1 MKVISVNIGDPVIV
15 KWRGKEVKTGIYKYP
30 VNKSIHLDFE
40 DVDHDHVI
48 DRRYHG
54 GLDKACYLYS
64 YDHYEYWKSKYP
76 ELDWHYGVFGE
87 NITLEKFDE
96 AEIKIGS
103 IYRLGTS
110 LVQISR
116 PRQPCFKLGIRFGTQ
131 KIIKEFLNSLK
142 TGVYIRVLERGEV
155 TSGDQLI
162 LEQEN
167 ANGVTIKELCQ
178 LMFHNR
184 TGDFDHLL
192 DKALSDTLVSD
203 SDKSYLV
210 KT

>member
-15 KWRGKEVKTGIYKYP
+15 KWRGKKVKTGIYKYP
-30 VNKSIHLDFE
+30 VNKSIHLGFE

-131 KIIKEFLNSLK
+131 RIIKEFLNSLK

-192 DKALSDTLVSD
+192 DKALIDPLVSD

>member
-30 VNKSIHLDFE
+30 VNKSIHLGFE
-40 DVDHDHVI
+40 DVDQDHVI

>member
-30 VNKSIHLDFE
+30 VNKSIHLGFE
-40 DVDHDHVI
+40 DVDQDHVI

-192 DKALSDTLVSD
+192 DKALSDPLVSD

>member
-30 VNKSIHLDFE
+30 VHKSIHLGFE
-40 DVDHDHVI
+40 DVDQDHVI

-192 DKALSDTLVSD
+192 DKALSDPLVSD